1 MAFKSGAEWKGN
13 ASGRPKKTE
22 EQIKFERKCREWA
35 DLFALD
41 NLKRVAK
48 SKKASESLAAVR
60 EILDRG
66 FGKSEAIS
74 YIEANVTAQTGSSV
88 EEIEGELAT
97 LIPGAAPKSIGV
109 DSADPVD
116 AGK

>member
-1 MAFKSGAEWKGN
+1 MFEKGKSGN
-13 ASGRPKKTE
+13 PSGRPRKTE

-48 SKKASESLAAVR
+48 SKKASESLAAIR

-74 YIEANVTAQTGSSV
+74 YLEANVTTPTGSSA
-88 EEIEGELAT
+88 EELAGELAALVPPT
-97 LIPGAAPKSIGV
+97 EGEGVRADSPNPV
-109 DSADPVD
+109 DS
-116 AGK
+116 GK